1 MSKSYHLKLSE
12 EYYNG
17 LENRDKLFLNNIG
30 LEVRQVPT
38 DEDLKDE
45 KVKLYKKEIAKT
57 YQKLN
62 DYLFDIR
69 NK

>member
-12 EYYNG
+12 EYYQG
-17 LENRDKLFLNNIG
+17 LDNRDKLFLNNLG

-38 DEDLKDE
+38 DDELKDE
-45 KVKLYKKEIAKT
+45 KVKSYKREIAKN
-57 YQKLN
+57 YQKIN